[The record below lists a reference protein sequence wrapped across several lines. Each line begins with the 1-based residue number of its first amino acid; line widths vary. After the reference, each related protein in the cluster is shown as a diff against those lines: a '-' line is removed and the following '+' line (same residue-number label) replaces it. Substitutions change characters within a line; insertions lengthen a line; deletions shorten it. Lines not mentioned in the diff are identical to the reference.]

1 MKRLILLLTVVLI
14 PILSQGQEE
23 KPDKKGWIGFSMEAA
38 VPVGEFGL
46 EDGGNAGIG
55 FQYPKINI

>member
-14 PILSQGQEE
+14 PILSQRQEE
-23 KPDKKGWIGFSMEAA
+23 KTDKKGWIGFSMGTA

-46 EDGGNAGIG
+46 EDGGNAGTG
-55 FQYPKINI
+55 FQYTIINI